1 MNNKGIFI
9 AIEGTDGSGKSTQAK
24 LLANRLLAE
33 GHKVHYTFEPT
44 DGHVGKLLRSIL
56 KGEKSVC
63 QETIAA
69 LFLADRLDHLLN
81 PVNGIVKLLG
91 DGYTVVTD
99 RYYFSSY
106 AYHSVYMDMV
116 WVMACNSKCAAIL
129 RPHLNV
135 FIDVSPDVSMTRINA
150 NRETPEL
157 YETTEILTK
166 VRNNYLSA
174 IALTVGEEKIITV
187 DGNRPVETIA
197 EEIYN
202 ATLLLLKEIN

>member
-1 MNNKGIFI
+1 MTTKGLFI

-24 LLANRLLAE
+24 LLSDRLQAT

-44 DGHVGKLLRSIL
+44 DGHIGKLLRSIL

-63 QETIAA
+63 QESIAA

-81 PVNGIVKLLG
+81 PVNGIVKLLAEG
-91 DGYTVVTD
+91 FIVISD

-106 AYHSVYMDMV
+106 AYHSVYVDME

-129 RPHLNV
+129 RPHLNL
-135 FIDVSPDVSMTRINA
+135 FIDVTPEVSMNRIQA
-150 NRETPEL
+150 NREVPEL

-166 VRNNYLSA
+166 VRNNYLRA
-174 IALTVGEEKIITV
+174 IDLTRTEESVTTV
-187 DGNRPVETIA
+187 DGNRPIA
-197 EEIYN
+197 EVADEIYN
-202 ATLLLLKEIN
+202 IAISLHQG

>member
-24 LLANRLLAE
+24 LLSNRLLAE
-33 GHKVHYTFEPT
+33 GYKVHYTFEPT

-81 PVNGIVKLLG
+81 PVNGIVKLIEE
-91 DGYTVVTD
+91 GYTVVTD

-106 AYHSVYMDMV
+106 AYHSVYMDME

-135 FIDVSPDVSMTRINA
+135 FIDISPEVSMTRINA

-174 IALTVGEEKIITV
+174 IALTANEETTVTV
-187 DGNRPVETIA
+187 DGNRTIDA
-197 EEIYN
+197 VADDIYN